1 MKSLN
6 RVVRYHR
13 WLRDIALP
21 QESASTNAFSTATQL
36 DRTTAG
42 RRVLAAWLPFIFV
55 TRTVMCAAKD
65 ERHQSEPGGKHLP
78 GRSSPPRLRCKHA
91 LSVASRS
98 KQGHAVPAGT
108 ACLLRRLNRNR
119 RCMVRFPDCQSRK
132 F

>member
-55 TRTVMCAAKD
+55 TRRVMCADKD

-78 GRSSPPRLRCKHA
+78 GRSSPPRLRRKHA
-91 LSVASRS
+91 LSVANRS
-98 KQGHAVPAGT
+98 KNRGT
-108 ACLLRRLNRNR
+108 LSPPGQRA
-119 RCMVRFPDCQSRK
+119 FSGD
-132 F
+132 